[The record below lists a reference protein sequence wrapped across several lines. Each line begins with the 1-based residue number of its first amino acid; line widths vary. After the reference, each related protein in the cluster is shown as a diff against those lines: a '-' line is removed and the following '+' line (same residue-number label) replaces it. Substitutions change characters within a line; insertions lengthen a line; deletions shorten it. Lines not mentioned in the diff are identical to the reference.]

1 MFEARDKDDLDE
13 VKGYMNEIK
22 EKIRKSFQ
30 LWLMNAKLSES
41 YNVDLTDK
49 VTRFRIAVEN
59 DNYYEMQQDNLF
71 PTL

>member
-1 MFEARDKDDLDE
+1 LFEARDKDDLDE

>member
-30 LWLMNAKLSES
+30 LWLLNAKLSES